1 MPPVAPKLYAIRAAT
16 DLFLPEIVMSSPATP
31 APLNWYTKERAKLA
45 VARRSSQSTESERSI
60 RILLADERPIFRDGL
75 RALLKATPGFKV
87 VGEAVDKDSL
97 VRLAQEQKPDIVLLD
112 SSLAQNEEMTIL
124 NGLAA
129 IEHPVRT
136 LLFTQ
141 DAQKSEILRMLQLGA
156 RGVIMKGSTT
166 QMLLDGIRKV
176 VDGQYWIGE
185 ESVVS
190 LVEAMRDL
198 APATTSR
205 AARPKFGLTHRELEI
220 ISTVVSGYSNSDIA
234 SNFAL
239 SEHTVKHHLSRV
251 FDKLG
256 VSNRLELALFAV
268 NHQLTNDLP

>member
-1 MPPVAPKLYAIRAAT
+1 
-16 DLFLPEIVMSSPATP
+16 MSSSATP
-31 APLNWYTKERAKLA
+31 APLNWYTKERAALA
-45 VARRSSQSTESERSI
+45 VPRRTAEGKEDERSI
-60 RILLADERPIFRDGL
+60 RIVIADERPIFRDGL
-75 RALLKATPGFKV
+75 RALLKSTPGFNV
-87 VGEAVDKDSL
+87 VGEAVDKETLLSL
-97 VRLAQEQKPDIVLLD
+97 ALERKPDVVLLD
-112 SSLAQNEEMTIL
+112 MGMAQNDEMAIL

-129 IEHPVRT
+129 VDKPVRT

-141 DAQKSEILRMLQLGA
+141 EAQKSEVLRVLQLGA
-156 RGVIMKGSTT
+156 RGVILKGSTT
-166 QMLLDGIRKV
+166 KMLLDGIRKV

-198 APATTSR
+198 APASSAR

>member
-1 MPPVAPKLYAIRAAT
+1 
-16 DLFLPEIVMSSPATP
+16 MSSPATP

-198 APATTSR
+198 APATTAR

>member
-1 MPPVAPKLYAIRAAT
+1 
-16 DLFLPEIVMSSPATP
+16 MSSPATP